1 MSGKRRKQQR
11 SRGRAPVGLRPT
23 PQTPAVSEPGTDDSS
38 PATPSP
44 AASAPARPVAAA
56 RYASNVS
63 GPRRG
68 AVATAST
75 GTIDID
81 ERVPYFS
88 KDLRR
93 IVITA
98 VIMVA
103 LIIGGS
109 LLLH

>member
-1 MSGKRRKQQR
+1 MTTS
-11 SRGRAPVGLRPT
+11 T
-23 PQTPAVSEPGTDDSS
+23 TPA
-38 PATPSP
+38 AAPSRP
-44 AASAPARPVAAA
+44 AAAS
-56 RYASNVS
+56 RYAGSVS

-68 AVATAST
+68 TQATAGT

-88 KDLRR
+88 TDLRR